1 MKRII
6 IAASVITAVA
16 AGGYWVSQQPNNGF
30 TNSYDALAY
39 IPANTAIFSGQ
50 LEPFP
55 VRSYL
60 NSVAD
65 NYKNT
70 SDEMIEEFYSS
81 SEYDPEDKRV
91 KFFIS
96 LTKSYM
102 DSMESADK
110 FIATMGV
117 AEQMRGYVYTL
128 GMVPVLKLEVTKP
141 EAIWALL
148 DKAEL
153 DSGFSHEQRQLKELT
168 YRAYTLSEPDD
179 EETIELVFAQQN
191 DFLTVTFNTSLNE
204 TALLETAFGLAPVE
218 ESLATTN
225 TIDDII
231 KTHGFSDNSI
241 GYINHQAIVNA
252 LTAPNESMLGKQ
264 IAKLLAKQND
274 KSLQVLQTP
283 ACQTEL
289 PAIAANWPR
298 TVFGMNS
305 LSITDNEST
314 FDMSMVVESH
324 NNAILSALKQLTGFI
339 PSYVKDID
347 NTVFAMGIG
356 LDVAQVSPAINA
368 IWNDLQQPSYQ
379 CQPLQQI
386 QHSISQ
392 QNPAMLGM
400 MASMANGVKGLG
412 FSVLDYSLDETKTE
426 PALKDL
432 DALVSLSADDPRA
445 LFNMVA
451 AFKPEL
457 SQIKLPENNTV
468 VELASLMPLP
478 PVPGVNVK
486 LLITDDHMIIFT
498 GDKAAKAAQNLG
510 KEPLVSNGIYNL
522 SLDYSKA
529 FTPIVSMAEMSGQE
543 LPDEVAA
550 FKDYD
555 VRLNTG
561 LSVNEKGIVVNSY
574 MNAKAA
580 PTAVADAK

>member
-6 IAASVITAVA
+6 IAASVVTAA

-39 IPANTAIFSGQ
+39 IPANTALFSGQ

-55 VRSYL
+55 IRSYL

-65 NYKNT
+65 TDKNI

-81 SEYDPEDKRV
+81 SEYGTEDKRM

-117 AEQMRGYVYTL
+117 AEQMRGYIYTL
-128 GMVPVLKLEVTKP
+128 GLVPVLKLEVTKP

-148 DKAEL
+148 DKTEL
-153 DSGFSHEQRQLKELT
+153 DSGLSHEQRQLKALT
-168 YRAYTLSEPDD
+168 YRAYTLSDPDD
-179 EETIELVFAQQN
+179 EEIIELVFAQQN
-191 DFLTVTFNTSLNE
+191 DFLTVTLNTSLND
-204 TALLETAFGLAPVE
+204 TALLETAFGLSPVE
-218 ESLATTN
+218 DSLASTSM
-225 TIDDII
+225 IEDII
-231 KTHGFSDNSI
+231 ETHGFSDNSV
-241 GYINHQAIVNA
+241 GYINHQAIISA

-264 IAKLLAKQND
+264 IAKILRHD

-283 ACQTEL
+283 ACQTEFS
-289 PAIAANWPR
+289 AIAANWPR

-305 LSITDNEST
+305 LSITDSEST

-324 NNAILSALKQLTGFI
+324 NKTILSALKQLTGFI

-347 NTVFAMGIG
+347 NTVFAMAVG
-356 LDVAQVSPAINA
+356 LDAAQVAPAINS

-379 CQPLQQI
+379 CQPLQQM

-392 QNPAMLGM
+392 KNPAMLSM
-400 MASMANGVKGLG
+400 MANIANGVKGLG
-412 FSVLDYSLDETKTE
+412 LSVLDYSLDETKAE
-426 PALKDL
+426 PALKGL
-432 DALVSLSADDPRA
+432 DALVSQSADDPRA
-445 LFNMVA
+445 LFNMMA
-451 AFKPEL
+451 AFRPEL

-468 VELASLMPLP
+468 VELASLIPLP
-478 PVPGVNVK
+478 PIPGVNVK
-486 LLITDDHMIIFT
+486 LLMTDNHMIIFT
-498 GDKAAKAAQNLG
+498 GAKAEKVAQNLG
-510 KEPLVSNGIYNL
+510 TEPLVNNGFYSL
-522 SLDYSKA
+522 SLDYGKA
-529 FTPIVSMAEMSGQE
+529 FTPLVSMAEMSGQE

-561 LSVNEKGIVVNSY
+561 LDINEQGIVVNSY
-574 MNAKAA
+574 MNAKAT
-580 PTAVADAK
+580 PTAVADTK

>member
-6 IAASVITAVA
+6 IAASVVTAVA

-30 TNSYDALAY
+30 TNSYDVLAY
-39 IPANTAIFSGQ
+39 VPANTVLFSGQ

-55 VRSYL
+55 IRSYL

-65 NYKNT
+65 TYKNT
-70 SDEMIEEFYSS
+70 SDEMIEEFYSA
-81 SEYDPEDKRV
+81 SEYDPEDKRM

-128 GMVPVLKLEVTKP
+128 GMVPVLKLEVAKP

-153 DSGFSHEQRQLKELT
+153 DSGLSHEQRQLKELT

-179 EETIELVFAQQN
+179 EETVELVFAQQN
-191 DFLTVTFNTSLNE
+191 NFLTVTFNTSLNE
-204 TALLETAFGLAPVE
+204 TALLETAFGLSPVE
-218 ESLATTN
+218 ESLASTN
-225 TIDDII
+225 MIEDII
-231 KTHGFSDNSI
+231 KTHSFSDNSI

-252 LTAPNESMLGKQ
+252 LTAPNESLLGKQ

-305 LSITDNEST
+305 LSITDSEST

-379 CQPLQQI
+379 CEPLQQM
-386 QHSISQ
+386 QQSISQ

-400 MASMANGVKGLG
+400 IASMANGVKGLG

-445 LFNMVA
+445 LFNMLA
-451 AFKPEL
+451 TFKPEL
-457 SQIKLPENNTV
+457 AQIKLPENNTV
-468 VELASLMPLP
+468 VALSSLMPLP
-478 PVPGVNVK
+478 LVPGVNAK

-498 GDKAAKAAQNLG
+498 GDKAEKTAQNLS
-510 KEPLVSNGIYNL
+510 KVPLVNNGIYNL

-529 FTPIVSMAEMSGQE
+529 FTPIVSMAEMSGQV

-561 LSVNEKGIVVNSY
+561 LGINEQGIVVHSY
-574 MNAKAA
+574 INAKAA
-580 PTAVADAK
+580 PTAIADAK